1 MHRSELS
8 RHKITGVAAVSCF
21 LALLLLCLFAFSSP
35 APPILATRNP
45 AQSDFHRLGQRSAHV
60 HAWVQARQALPYV
73 NGDAL
78 DPRQY
83 LPLVFKDYY
92 RLPPWSGTARFGFG
106 VAVNPVEEYDVSLLG
121 AQWYNNFRFR
131 SDPPPLCDLEYVQV
145 IRLSGS
151 GYSPGQ
157 KAIETYALARPGTL
171 WLIGNE
177 PDAPLQDCITPEQ
190 YAPLYHE
197 LYGIIK
203 GVDPSAKV
211 AIGGVVQ
218 ATPLRLQY
226 LDMILDEYQSLYGE
240 KIPVDVWNVHGFVL
254 QEKRDSWGCQIPC
267 GIDDI
272 DEGMLY
278 GVDDHDN
285 MAIFNKQIRDFRKWM
300 KNHGERDKPLIVS
313 EYGILFPSSMG
324 FDEPRVESFML
335 ATFDYFLDTKVGWL
349 GYPDD
354 ENRLV
359 QAWSWYSLDDDS
371 FEGHDTHSH
380 LFDPDTRQITSL
392 GTAYRNYTS
401 SLP

>member
-1 MHRSELS
+1 MRRSELT
-8 RHKITGVAAVSCF
+8 RHKVTGVAAVSCF
-21 LALLLLCLFAFSSP
+21 HALLLLCLFAFSFP
-35 APPILATRNP
+35 APPTLATRNP
-45 AQSDFHRLGQRSAHV
+45 AQSDSHRLGSHSG
-60 HAWVQARQALPYV
+60 HIYFGVQARQAQLYV
-73 NGDAL
+73 NGDVL

-106 VAVNPVEEYDVSLLG
+106 VVVNPVEEYDVSLLG
-121 AQWYNNFRFR
+121 AQWYSNFRFR
-131 SDPPPLCDLEYVQV
+131 SDPPPLFDLEYVQV
-145 IRLSGS
+145 IRLSDT
-151 GYSPGQ
+151 GYSPSQ
-157 KAIETYALARPGTL
+157 EMIETYALAQPGTL

-177 PDAPLQDCITPEQ
+177 PDAALQDCITPEQ

-203 GVDPSAKV
+203 SVDPSAKI

-240 KIPVDVWNVHGFVL
+240 KIPVDIWNVHGFIL

-285 MAIFNKQIRDFRKWM
+285 MAIFKKQIRDFRKWM
-300 KNHGERDKPLIVS
+300 KNHGERNKPLVVS
-313 EYGILFPSSMG
+313 EYGVLFPSSMG

-335 ATFDYFLDTKVGWL
+335 ATFDYLLDTKVRWL

-371 FEGHDTHSH
+371 FEGNDTHSH
-380 LFDPDTRQITSL
+380 LFDPDTKQITAL

-401 SLP
+401 ALP

>member
-1 MHRSELS
+1 
-8 RHKITGVAAVSCF
+8 
-21 LALLLLCLFAFSSP
+21 
-35 APPILATRNP
+35 
-45 AQSDFHRLGQRSAHV
+45 V
-60 HAWVQARQALPYV
+60 HASVQARQALPYV
-73 NGDAL
+73 NGDVL

-106 VAVNPVEEYDVSLLG
+106 VSENPVEEYDVSLLG

-131 SDPPPLCDLEYVQV
+131 SDPPPLFDLEYVQT

-157 KAIETYALARPGTL
+157 GAIETYALAQPGTL

-177 PDAPLQDCITPEQ
+177 PDAPLQDCVTPEQ

-240 KIPVDVWNVHGFVL
+240 KIPVDVWNVHGFIL

-267 GIDDI
+267 GMDDI

-278 GVDDHDN
+278 GVDDHHN
-285 MAIFNKQIRDFRKWM
+285 MAIFKKQIRDFRKWM
-300 KNHGERDKPLIVS
+300 RNHDERNKPLIVS

-335 ATFDYFLDTKVGWL
+335 ATFDYFLDTKVSWL

-380 LFDPDTRQITSL
+380 LFDPDTKQITAL

-401 SLP
+401 ALP